1 MVDEAEV
8 QEDIEVI
15 EARAAALVASHRE
28 LLQALISMRATH
40 DLTQDQ
46 VADRMGVSQSAVSQF
61 ERYDANPRLSTL
73 RRYALAVGARIEHTV
88 TDDYQSRAIEA
99 ETASPPLIIART
111 RQITIKTPV
120 NWGSSH
126 FTENWS
132 YV

>member
-99 ETASPPLIIART
+99 ETASPPLVIART
-111 RQITIKTPV
+111 R
-120 NWGSSH
+120 
-126 FTENWS
+126 
-132 YV
+132 